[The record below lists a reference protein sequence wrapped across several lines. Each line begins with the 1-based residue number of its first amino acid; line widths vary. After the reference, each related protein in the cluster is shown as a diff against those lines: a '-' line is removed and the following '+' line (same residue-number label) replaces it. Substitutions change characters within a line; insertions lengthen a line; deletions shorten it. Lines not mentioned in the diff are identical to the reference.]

1 MSWLRA
7 IQASASV
14 GLADPRLVR
23 SPIPWQLAFLR
34 DESPIR
40 LVRAANQVGK
50 TTAMVDDMLGFARG
64 DLHRGRRPPGP
75 VNMILCSVSEEQMSQ
90 EGGILEK
97 LFAALRPGEVDA
109 RVRFERGVGLRG
121 VGDGRAIRFRTG
133 PAAGSVIR
141 LRTFNQDPQTLA
153 GATVHGVWIDEPCPK
168 STYDE
173 LLPRVQR
180 HDGLLTLSFTPT
192 PDMPDMRWLED
203 LVRAGAIRE
212 HHITLTE
219 ANTTPAGAARP
230 IYDQG
235 HIDRWRALTPLGSQA
250 MRFEAAWEPVIT
262 DKAVS
267 GFEPGTHVR
276 AFTTAD
282 VLASVRASGSQEDV
296 HVMVGTDHGLVACK
310 QRSVLILV
318 TGIGDRSKMRVWY
331 LDEVAEDDASDS
343 ILDARRILAMLA
355 RHGLSYTDVDEWIG
369 DRSTGDGRQATS
381 KSNADLRSQ
390 LLHQAGISGRDK
402 RAKFIATPR
411 KWSGSVH
418 YGVGLMHELFVTGRA
433 LVNASCPKLALSL
446 ATFRG
451 GYREPVKDVFD
462 AARYPTE
469 RAAAWQSTVPVKA
482 HVWGR

>member
-133 PAAGSVIR
+133 PAVGSVIR

-276 AFTTAD
+276 AFG
-282 VLASVRASGSQEDV
+282 VRDIRAACPDEPV
-296 HVMVGTDHGLVACK
+296 HILVGTDHGLVACK
-310 QRSVLILV
+310 QRSVLVLV
-318 TGIGDRSKMRVWY
+318 AGVGDRSKMRVWY

-433 LVNASCPKLALSL
+433 LVSTNCPKLALSL

-451 GYREPVKDVFD
+451 GYREPVKDMFD